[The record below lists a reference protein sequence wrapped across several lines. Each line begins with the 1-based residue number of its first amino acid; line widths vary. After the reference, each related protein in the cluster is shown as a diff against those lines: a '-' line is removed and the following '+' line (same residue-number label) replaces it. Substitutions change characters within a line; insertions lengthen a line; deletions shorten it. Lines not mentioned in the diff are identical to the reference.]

1 MKWCCCFFRYKQ
13 FESATEHENTVPWMS
28 VVAAGA
34 RGHNNNLWSGGFPL
48 DDLTVWRNRNVSDAC
63 SKMSGEEAE
72 SYWTRCFLG
81 DWAMKNGDF
90 PRHRQLEKIQAFCP
104 TPSRLKRVSR
114 LVKAPSRITNNSL
127 PCHSP
132 IGTADWMARLD
143 HPNSEDTVCQK
154 PDTVDCW
161 AKLHPASLGWTNS
174 QKSGFQG
181 CLARLCCPGSGQN
194 DHQTSNVV
202 GSLATSH
209 HQGFGQNDYQR
220 SSCEDHPWLCLRW
233 PQ

>member
-1 MKWCCCFFRYKQ
+1 MVLFF
-13 FESATEHENTVPWMS
+13 FSI
-28 VVAAGA
+28 
-34 RGHNNNLWSGGFPL
+34 NNLNQQQNMRTLCRGCLLLQLEPGGTTTICGQA
-48 DDLTVWRNRNVSDAC
+48 DSH
-63 SKMSGEEAE
+63 
-72 SYWTRCFLG
+72 WTTSPCEGTETSRMLARKCPERKQKAIEPGVFLG

>member
-1 MKWCCCFFRYKQ
+1 MDVCCCSWSQ
-13 FESATEHENTVPWMS
+13 GAQQQS
-28 VVAAGA
+28 VVRRIPTGRPHRVKEPKRLGCLLENVR
-34 RGHNNNLWSGGFPL
+34 RGSRKLLNQVFFWGIEP
-48 DDLTVWRNRNVSDAC
+48 W
-63 SKMSGEEAE
+63 
-72 SYWTRCFLG
+72 
-81 DWAMKNGDF
+81 KNGDF

>member
-1 MKWCCCFFRYKQ
+1 MLD
-13 FESATEHENTVPWMS
+13 EHETSPVPWIFCCWS
-28 VVAAGA
+28 QAA
-34 RGHNNNLWSGGFPL
+34 
-48 DDLTVWRNRNVSDAC
+48 VDAC

-72 SYWTRCFLG
+72 SYGKWWFSRHL
-81 DWAMKNGDF
+81 AMKNGDS
-90 PRHRQLEKIQAFCP
+90 PRHRQLEKIQAFCKQ
-104 TPSRLKRVSR
+104 RLRVSITR
-114 LVKAPSRITNNSL
+114 FKTRCQAPSRITNNS
-127 PCHSP
+127 PVCHSP

-154 PDTVDCW
+154 PDTVGCW

-202 GSLATSH
+202 GSLATAH
-209 HQGFGQNDYQR
+209 LQGFGQNDYQR

-233 PQ
+233 HQ